1 MSQRYFKEVGFNFG
15 LERWRKEEESKN
27 WERHTRGKNR
37 GKKAGNLSGTTVK
50 GANDEDENNANIH

>member
-1 MSQRYFKEVGFNFG
+1 MGFNFG

-50 GANDEDENNANIH
+50 GASDEDENNANIH